1 MKKIMCKCPSCG
13 ERLMEVMGSCNGV
26 VIICPECK
34 ASVKIDV
41 ESSGRIKL
49 NLEPSNQYNRIGVQL

>member
-49 NLEPSNQYNRIGVQL
+49 NLEPSNQYN

>member
-13 ERLMEVMGSCNGV
+13 ERLMEVIGYCSGV
-26 VIICPECK
+26 VIICPDCK

-41 ESSGRIKL
+41 ENSGKIRL
-49 NLEPSNQYNRIGVQL
+49 NLEPFNQYNKIGT

>member
-13 ERLMEVMGSCNGV
+13 ERLMEVIGSCNGV
-26 VIICPECK
+26 VIICPDCK

-41 ESSGRIKL
+41 ESNGRIKL
-49 NLEPSNQYNRIGVQL
+49 NLEPPTQCNKIGA

>member
-13 ERLMEVMGSCNGV
+13 ERLMEVIGSCNGV
-26 VIICPECK
+26 VIICPACK

-41 ESSGRIKL
+41 ESNGRIKL
-49 NLEPSNQYNRIGVQL
+49 NLEPPTQCNKIGA